1 MVTLFHTTSLTLFL
15 LALFYKWFA
24 LDDRYAVFLYEHL
37 GATPFDAVTTSRYL
51 MAGLVACG
59 AVMLLYLTLNVAL
72 ARRVANYRA
81 PAWTRVWATSA
92 LPLGIGIIWIT
103 TTQNA
108 PTLPLPLALACALVT
123 LAGLAF
129 ALLPG
134 ALAAENPRVLAWL
147 ALDGFGLIPT
157 LTLVRGIEM
166 ADRGLAIG
174 APMLYA
180 LALGSIVFGAVWL
193 LGTSAVRARRR
204 IATPSAHAIFIAG
217 MCWSYLALPLAHYLF
232 ATPAN
237 FKYIT
242 TASNFFAENL
252 ALQAVILVVA
262 FLLTFGATQYAI
274 RSTQYSEDE

>member
-1 MVTLFHTTSLTLFL
+1 MALLFHTTSHTLFL
-15 LALFYKWFA
+15 LSLFYKWFA
-24 LDDRYAVFLYEHL
+24 LADRYAVFLYEHL

-59 AVMLLYLTLNVAL
+59 AAMFLYLTLNFAL
-72 ARRVANYRA
+72 ARLVANYRA

-108 PTLPLPLALACALVT
+108 PTLPLPLALACALTTIV
-123 LAGLAF
+123 GLAF

-134 ALAAENPRVLAWL
+134 ALAAENPRALAWL
-147 ALDGFGLIPT
+147 ALDGFGLIPP
-157 LTLVRGIEM
+157 LTVVRGIEM
-166 ADRGLAIG
+166 AERGLSIG

-180 LALGSIVFGAVWL
+180 LALGSIVFGAMWL

-204 IATPSAHAIFIAG
+204 IATPGAPAIFIAG

-242 TASNFFAENL
+242 ASTNFFAENL
-252 ALQAVILVVA
+252 ALQAIILVVA
-262 FLLTFGATQYAI
+262 FLLALGASRWGRHI
-274 RSTQYSEDE
+274 

>member
-1 MVTLFHTTSLTLFL
+1 MALLFHATSLTLFL

-59 AVMLLYLTLNVAL
+59 AAMFLYLTLNFAL
-72 ARRVANYRA
+72 ARLVTNYRV
-81 PAWTRVWATSA
+81 PAWTRVWAASA
-92 LPLGIGIIWIT
+92 LPLGSGIVWIT

-123 LAGLAF
+123 LAGLAI

-134 ALAAENPRVLAWL
+134 ALAAENPRALAWL

-157 LTLVRGIEM
+157 LTVVRGIEM
-166 ADRGLAIG
+166 AERGLSIG

-193 LGTSAVRARRR
+193 LGTNVVRARRR
-204 IATPSAHAIFIAG
+204 VATPSALAIFIAG

-242 TASNFFAENL
+242 ASTNFFAENALLQLGILFVGYAL
-252 ALQAVILVVA
+252 AFCATRYVI
-262 FLLTFGATQYAI
+262 
-274 RSTQYSEDE
+274 RNTQYSEDQ

>member
-1 MVTLFHTTSLTLFL
+1 MVTFLYTTSLTLFL

-37 GATPFDAVTTSRYL
+37 GAMPFDAVTTSRYL

-59 AVMLLYLTLNVAL
+59 AAMFLYLVLNFAL
-72 ARRVANYRA
+72 ARLVANYRA
-81 PAWTRVWATSA
+81 PAWTRVWVASA
-92 LPLGIGIIWIT
+92 LPLGSGIVWIT

-108 PTLPLPLALACALVT
+108 PTLPLSLALACALVT
-123 LAGLAF
+123 LVGLAF
-129 ALLPG
+129 ALMPG
-134 ALAAENPRVLAWL
+134 ALAAENPRALAWL

-157 LTLVRGIEM
+157 LTVVRGIEM
-166 ADRGLAIG
+166 AERGLSIG

-193 LGTSAVRARRR
+193 LGTNVVRARRR
-204 IATPSAHAIFIAG
+204 IATPSALAIFIAG

-242 TASNFFAENL
+242 ASTNFFAENL
-252 ALQAVILVVA
+252 ALQAIILVVA
-262 FLLTFGATQYAI
+262 FLLALGASRWGRHI
-274 RSTQYSEDE
+274 

>member
-1 MVTLFHTTSLTLFL
+1 MALLFHTTSHTLFL

-59 AVMLLYLTLNVAL
+59 AVMLLYLTLNFAL
-72 ARRVANYRA
+72 ARLVANYRA

-108 PTLPLPLALACALVT
+108 PTLSLPLALACALTTIV
-123 LAGLAF
+123 GLAF

-134 ALAAENPRVLAWL
+134 ALAAENPRALAWL

-157 LTLVRGIEM
+157 LTVVRGIEM
-166 ADRGLAIG
+166 AERGLSIG

-180 LALGSIVFGAVWL
+180 LAVGSIVFGAVWL

-204 IATPSAHAIFIAG
+204 IATRSAPAIFIAG

-242 TASNFFAENL
+242 TASNFFAENI